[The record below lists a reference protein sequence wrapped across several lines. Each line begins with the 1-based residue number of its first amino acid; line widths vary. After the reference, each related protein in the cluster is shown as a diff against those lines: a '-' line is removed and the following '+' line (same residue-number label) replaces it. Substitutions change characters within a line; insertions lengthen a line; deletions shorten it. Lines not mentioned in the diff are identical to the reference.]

1 MGSLPPNFVRRLIPN
16 QSPSTER
23 RGNDSRTRQ
32 ADLGVPEIGND
43 VARGGG
49 GGGATSG
56 KLKATKGGALCGG
69 SGRGRVVKGRSIL
82 VSGVGDRGDGTNSTT
97 PMLALPVLEDGG
109 GGGGG
114 GGGGVVARGLS
125 GR

>member
-23 RGNDSRTRQ
+23 RRNDARTRQ
-32 ADLGVPEIGND
+32 VDLGVPEIGHD

-49 GGGATSG
+49 RAASG
-56 KLKATKGGALCGG
+56 KLEAMKGGACGG
-69 SGRGRVVKGRSIL
+69 SVRGRVVKGRSIL
-82 VSGVGDRGDGTNSTT
+82 VSGVGERGDATTSTT
-97 PMLALPVLEDGG
+97 PLLALPVLEDGG
-109 GGGGG
+109 GSSG
-114 GGGGVVARGLS
+114 GGGGVVARGLG